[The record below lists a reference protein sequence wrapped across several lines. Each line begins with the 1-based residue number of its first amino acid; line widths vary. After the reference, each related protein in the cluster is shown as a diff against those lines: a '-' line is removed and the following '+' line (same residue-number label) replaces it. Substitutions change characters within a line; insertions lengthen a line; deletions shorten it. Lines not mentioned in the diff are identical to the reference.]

1 MDVSVIIPCYNAQAT
16 LAEQLEA
23 LAAQE
28 FSGSWEVILA
38 DNRSTDHS
46 VAIAQ
51 QFADRLPSLRIV
63 SAAARQGPAHAMN
76 AGASAAQGRLLTF
89 VDADDVVAPGW
100 LAAIVH
106 ALGTYDFVASRHDF
120 TRLNTPEVVG
130 ERENRQSEGLQP
142 YTYPP
147 YLPHAGGC
155 GLGIRREHH
164 EAVGGFDEDFFQLQ
178 DTDYCWRV
186 QLMGI
191 SLTFVPD
198 ALIYVRYREQLI
210 DSYRQAKGYAE
221 YNVLLY
227 KRYLP
232 RGMPRLTF
240 RSSLLSWYYFL
251 LRTPQLLNPT
261 TRKVWIRQLGWR
273 MGRLIGSIKYRVLA
287 L

>member
-1 MDVSVIIPCYNAQAT
+1 MDVSVIIPCYNVQAT

-38 DNRSTDHS
+38 DNRSTDNS

-63 SAAARQGPAHAMN
+63 SASARQGPAHAMN

-100 LAAIVH
+100 LAAIVR
-106 ALGTYDFVASRHDF
+106 ALETYDFVASRHDF
-120 TRLNTPEVVG
+120 TKLNTPEITSQ
-130 ERENRQSEGLQP
+130 RENRQSEGLQP

-164 EAVGGFDEDFFQLQ
+164 ETVGGFDEDFFQLQ

-191 SLTFVPD
+191 PLTFVPE
-198 ALIYVRYREQLI
+198 ALIYVRYRERLI

-227 KRYLP
+227 KRYRS
-232 RGMPRLTF
+232 RGMPRLML

-251 LRTPQLLNPT
+251 CRTPELFE
-261 TRKVWIRQLGWR
+261 RKSRRVWIRQLGWR
-273 MGRLIGSIKYRVLA
+273 IGRLIGSIKYRVLA